1 MRNVNGPETEGKPD
15 TQQTKSPSFFQQHL
29 LTYTGNALMGDRR
42 LDMRSI
48 FRVTLYIYNI
58 AGKGRSTDD
67 QSARTLLLIRVLTSD
82 KTARGCS

>member
-1 MRNVNGPETEGKPD
+1 MRNVNGSETEGKPD

-48 FRVTLYIYNI
+48 FRVTLYIYIILQEREGAPMINLHDHS
-58 AGKGRSTDD
+58 ALDKG
-67 QSARTLLLIRVLTSD
+67 VN
-82 KTARGCS
+82 